1 MLNWGTPWG
10 WSFWGHLLWLLQTFR
25 RPLASVGGLRGK
37 TLQNRLNI
45 NSFDFLL
52 NWGTPWGWSFGGH
65 LLWQPL
71 AFARRLH
78 GWVEARREQIIAV
91 IKCKLVWLF
100 VELRNTLRLVFP
112 RPFVVT
118 AVEFQ
123 TASGLRRRLQGQTWL
138 VGWLV
143 HLYYY
148 WIPCFYLDFWR
159 TPSKACKKRS
169 NKCEWMKDK

>member
-1 MLNWGTPWG
+1 MTAAETQTASGLHIWLEGQTWLNKLG
-10 WSFWGHLLWLLQTFR
+10 
-25 RPLASVGGLRGK
+25 
-37 TLQNRLNI
+37 I

-52 NWGTPWGWSFGGH
+52 NWGTPWGWPFGG
-65 LLWQPL
+65 LLMWLLQSFRQPL
-71 AFARRLH
+71 ASAWRLQ
-78 GWVEARREQIIAV
+78 GWVEARPEQIIAV
-91 IKCKLVWLF
+91 IKCRHVWLF

-112 RPFVVT
+112 RPYVAT
-118 AVEFQ
+118 AAEFQ
-123 TASGLRRRLQGQTWL
+123 TTSGLRRRLQGQTWL

-159 TPSKACKKRS
+159 TPLKACKKRS